1 VVGGIVAAAGAL
13 AAPHSADPGPVRD
26 DGRDGY
32 GSWTREPFIG
42 TGTGTGIAQLAGRG
56 ASGGPI
62 LQLPTRTITEWTPA
76 QVKDALR
83 AGDSGTISLMAD
95 LVEAVMADDR
105 VQGVLSTRTHGLLGL
120 ECKFFGEQEQVEALE
135 GHKALGGH
143 PGVPGDWTAMVPECE
158 LAQLTAWGILLG
170 VGLGELVE
178 GEEHGDDGRIV
189 PTLKIWHPRWLRW
202 DLVDSTWKLMTSE
215 GEIEI
220 TPGDGRWV
228 MYLPY
233 GSQRPWTLG
242 AWRPIAF
249 AWVLKQF
256 ALHDRARHSEVLGSP
271 WRVGKATGES
281 TEGARENLLRWLRS
295 LGRETAMVLP
305 QGWEVS
311 VVEATGQ
318 SYEIYGTQIE
328 WADRAIAITLAGQFV
343 TTEGTKGFSNGNI
356 HAEIKRDLIV
366 FTAETLSTT
375 LRAQVV
381 VPWAND
387 NWGDRDL
394 APWPRWDTT
403 PPIDKQLEALALAT
417 LGDAIGKLDTA
428 MAGSGKRVDAVE
440 LASKFGVPLLDLPKQ
455 KTKAAS
461 VPLAPTDAAKVIRVD
476 EARAG
481 MELAPWGDD
490 DGLLSVEAFAAKV
503 AAPPAPEMPAAPAQ
517 VAPVDG
523 QSLDTEA
530 ASEAPLEDNAVAD
543 LARKMT
549 ELGIPRC
556 EHAKLNRCRLCGI
569 ERVRD
574 VAMGP
579 DGAPQWSVAW
589 RPIGSVTAP
598 AAAPE
603 QVAA

>member
-1 VVGGIVAAAGAL
+1 MAAPRFRDRLKHASRLVLGSVVAAASAM
-13 AAPHSADPGPVRD
+13 ASPHSADPGPVRG
-26 DGRDGY
+26 DGAGDWLHTRFPVANDVGAGITHLAAR
-32 GSWTREPFIG
+32 GS
-42 TGTGTGIAQLAGRG
+42 RG
-56 ASGGPI
+56 PV
-62 LQLPTRTITEWTPA
+62 LQLPTRTVTEWTPA
-76 QVKDALR
+76 QVKEALR
-83 AGDSGTISLMAD
+83 AGDSGRLDQMAD

-120 ECKFFGEQEQVEALE
+120 ECKFFGEPEQVAALE
-135 GHKALGGH
+135 GRKALAGQ

-170 VGLGELVE
+170 VGLGELVPDQDRDPE
-178 GEEHGDDGRIV
+178 ARTV
-189 PTLKIWHPRWLRW
+189 PTLKVWHPRWLRW
-202 DLVDSTWKLMTSE
+202 DLPTATWRLMTAD

-242 AWRPIAF
+242 AWRPISF

-281 TEGARENLLRWLRS
+281 TEKARTNLLGWLRN

-305 QGWEVS
+305 QGWDVD

-356 HAEIKRDLIV
+356 HAEVKRDLIV
-366 FTAETLSTT
+366 FTAETLATT

-381 VPWAND
+381 VPWAD
-387 NWGDRDL
+387 ANWEDGSL

-403 PPIDKQLEALALAT
+403 PPLDKQAEATALLALGHAIT
-417 LGDAIGKLDTA
+417 ALDAALVA
-428 MAGSGKRVDAVE
+428 SGQRVDAVE
-440 LASKFGVPLLDLPKQ
+440 MAGKFGVPL
-455 KTKAAS
+455 T
-461 VPLAPTDAAKVIRVD
+461 I
-476 EARAG
+476 
-481 MELAPWGDD
+481 
-490 DGLLSVEAFAAKV
+490 
-503 AAPPAPEMPAAPAQ
+503 AAPPAAIDAPALPAAPID
-517 VAPVDG
+517 APA
-523 QSLDTEA
+523 LDLEA
-530 ASEAPLEDNAVAD
+530 ASEQPLEDDAVAA

-579 DGAPQWSVAW
+579 DGTPSWSVAW
-589 RPIGSVTAP
+589 RPIGAVSAP
-598 AAAPE
+598 AAPAQE
-603 QVAA
+603 AA